1 MTRPLIMHIWTSR
14 PPLKREEVMRR
25 REEYYDTRVTGRK
38 EVWDILRLAVE
49 TMDNGDLATAQ
60 EILNASEITIPT
72 GTFIGIGVYLFPNNC

>member
-1 MTRPLIMHIWTSR
+1 
-14 PPLKREEVMRR
+14 MRR